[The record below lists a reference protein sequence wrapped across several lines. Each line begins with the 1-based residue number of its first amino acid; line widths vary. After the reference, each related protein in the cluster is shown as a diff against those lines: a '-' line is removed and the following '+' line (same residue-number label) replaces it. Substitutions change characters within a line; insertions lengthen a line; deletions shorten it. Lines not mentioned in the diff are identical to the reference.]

1 MSFWRP
7 RAYFG
12 VIFEVLEAPWGAL
25 GDLWVTFGSPWG
37 PWGVQG
43 RFFIDLGGSFWWP
56 WASFLDRNHALDH
69 DFSIHA
75 FGVVP
80 GSILNGF
87 VAIQGSADPQK
98 PCKFIVLSSNFKV

>member
-1 MSFWRP
+1 MGGPGSIFHRFGVSFWRP

-56 WASFLDRNHALDH
+56 WG
-69 DFSIHA
+69 II
-75 FGVVP
+75 FG
-80 GSILNGF
+80 
-87 VAIQGSADPQK
+87 QK
-98 PCKFIVLSSNFKV
+98 SCFGP

>member
-1 MSFWRP
+1 MVDFSLIWGGH
-7 RAYFG
+7 FG
-12 VIFEVLEAPWGAL
+12 GL
-25 GDLWVTFGSPWG
+25 G
-37 PWGVQG
+37 
-43 RFFIDLGGSFWWP
+43 
-56 WASFLDRNHALDH
+56 ASFLDRNHALDH

-87 VAIQGSADPQK
+87 VAIQGSAETQK

>member
-1 MSFWRP
+1 MSVWRP

-43 RFFIDLGGSFWWP
+43 RFFIDFGWILGPSWDPLWGNFC
-56 WASFLDRNHALDH
+56 
-69 DFSIHA
+69 DFSVIWGSKVA
-75 FGVVP
+75 VQVP
-80 GSILNGF
+80 G
-87 VAIQGSADPQK
+87 
-98 PCKFIVLSSNFKV
+98 

>member
-1 MSFWRP
+1 M
-7 RAYFG
+7 YFG
-12 VIFEVLEAPWGAL
+12 VIFAVLEAPWGAL
-25 GDLWVTFGSPWG
+25 GDLWVAFGSPWG

-43 RFFIDLGGSFWWP
+43 RFFIDLGGHFGGLG
-56 WASFLDRNHALDH
+56 ASFLDRNHALDH

-87 VAIQGSADPQK
+87 VAIQGSSELQK
-98 PCKFIVLSSNFKV
+98 PYKFIIL